1 MSSTTAFQPKAASNT
16 AGMLRQL
23 FSFPVA
29 LMFLL
34 LPLTVFTIR
43 SRFNDPDMWWHL
55 KTGEIIW
62 TTHHVPTVD
71 LFSFTAMHHNWV
83 PHEWLSQLTI
93 YAAYRTGGYIGL
105 MAWFCILSAVQLVV
119 GYVLCSV
126 VSGNSKVAFLGVL
139 EIWLFA
145 TVGFA
150 VRPQMIGYLLLLVEL
165 LLLHLGRT
173 RNVRWFW
180 ALPSLFALWVNCHG
194 SFIVG
199 VAIAAITYAVSFVGL
214 RAGALLSAKW
224 DPIRRRH
231 LALSLALSVA
241 ALFLNPV
248 GKSQI
253 LYPFDTILHQSIGLS
268 QVQEWQPL
276 QVTEP
281 RAIPFLLLL
290 LCIFLLV
297 LVRRSELELQELVFL
312 TLGAWL
318 ALSHQRML
326 FVFGILTAPILSRLF
341 SDLWGNYD
349 REHDRPLL
357 NATFIFLSLLVAVL
371 AFPGQRALASQV
383 DQTSPVKAVTFLKAR
398 HVSGRML
405 NDYAYGGYLIWA
417 APEYPVFVDGRSD
430 VFEWTG
436 VLGDF
441 GRWALLESDPREL
454 LDKYKVDFCLISRGS
469 PMARVLPLLGWNAI
483 YSDNLSV
490 IFARPQSDLAT
501 SRRLTGTIRD

>member
-1 MSSTTAFQPKAASNT
+1 VSTTVALPPKTTSN
-16 AGMLRQL
+16 ADRMLRL
-23 FSFPVA
+23 FFSFPVA
-29 LMFLL
+29 LVFLL

-55 KTGEIIW
+55 KMGEIIW

-71 LFSFTAMHHNWV
+71 LFSYTAMHHGWI

-93 YAAYRTGGYIGL
+93 YAAYRAGGYAGL
-105 MAWFCILSAVQLVV
+105 MAWFCILSAAQLAA

-150 VRPQMIGYLLLLVEL
+150 VRPQMIGYLLLIVEL

-173 RNVRWFW
+173 RDVRWFW
-180 ALPSLFALWVNCHG
+180 ALPPLFALWVNCHG
-194 SFIVG
+194 SFMVG
-199 VAIAAITYAVSFVGL
+199 VAIAAIIYAVSFIGL
-214 RAGALLSAKW
+214 QAGKLISARW
-224 DPIRRRH
+224 DPIRRRY
-231 LALSLALSVA
+231 LGWSLAISVA

-253 LYPFDTILHQSIGLS
+253 LYPLDTILHQSIGLS
-268 QVQEWQPL
+268 QVQEWQPF

-312 TLGAWL
+312 ALGSWL

-326 FVFGILTAPILSRLF
+326 FVFGILAAPTLSRLL
-341 SDLWGNYD
+341 SDSWGNYD

-357 NATFIFLSLLVAVL
+357 NAVFIFLSLLVAVL
-371 AFPGQRALASQV
+371 VFPGQRALAAQV
-383 DQTSPVKAVTFLKAR
+383 EQANPIKAVTFLKTH

-417 APEYPVFVDGRSD
+417 APEYPVFVDGRAD

-441 GRWALLESDPREL
+441 GRWAMLESDPREL
-454 LDKYKVDFCLISRGS
+454 LDNYKVDFCLMSRGS
-469 PMARVLPLLGWNAI
+469 PMARVLPLLGWNVI
-483 YSDNLSV
+483 YSDDLSV
-490 IFARPQSDLAT
+490 IFSRPQSDTAT
-501 SRRLTGTIRD
+501 PAKSIEANRH